1 MEPSQLPDKAINR
14 SSSEDKICL
23 LDIPET
29 QRREPPVQK
38 KRKRFRKLL
47 KRRLFAT
54 RRMTKN
60 HFRKGLRIPKIK
72 FKFPKPS
79 LPGGGALFLLA
90 IFIFSFMCYLLGVDP
105 TYIPFTLV
113 FTFVMTMIL
122 LEEKQRDL
130 LIEKIFPQFA
140 INFFRWIWA
149 FVCSP
154 TKKKNENEFEYD
166 NVNEDKQHNYIQ
178 MQHHIKTDDLEYPIL
193 CL

>member
-1 MEPSQLPDKAINR
+1 MEHLKLHDKAIHR

-166 NVNEDKQHNYIQ
+166 NVNEYMLN
-178 MQHHIKTDDLEYPIL
+178 EIL
-193 CL
+193 NQR